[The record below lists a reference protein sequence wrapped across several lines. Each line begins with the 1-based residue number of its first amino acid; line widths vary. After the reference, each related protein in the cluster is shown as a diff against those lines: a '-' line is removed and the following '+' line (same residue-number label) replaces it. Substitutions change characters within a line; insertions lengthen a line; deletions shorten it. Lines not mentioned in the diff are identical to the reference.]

1 MTSSL
6 DSFDFD
12 TIEWETDDLSNYL
25 QYVTV
30 KDEQGMY
37 LIHHAVRNNA
47 SLDFIKRIIAV
58 LPDGI
63 ILKDKSMRLPLHYAS
78 QMNVN
83 EEILDYLVN
92 QYSKGLRERDHV
104 GMLPLHYLVGS
115 TTSLKILA
123 LFERHYP
130 ESLREKDRE
139 GWLPLHH
146 AARRNSSVEV
156 LEFLVL
162 KYPGGLAEGT
172 YHGSWPIHCS
182 AYYNH
187 SLEVN
192 RYIVKQNPRGLKEGG
207 TNGMKPIHSAA
218 RNNTLD
224 VVTFYLNEYPLGIH
238 CLDNQERLPIHY
250 GIKNP
255 QALSIVRYLLNLY
268 PDLIRKVDGNG
279 WLPLHCAARSSDSLD
294 LISFLVRLY
303 PEALKAQDNSHWLP
317 IFHSAKYNNSFIILQ
332 YLYEQFPESILM
344 RIPSSTSSSSSSSVD
359 DELFC
364 HEIAPVASNHRNFL
378 GLHFMAMDTGN
389 SNELGSGIT
398 SSSTLGTNG
407 VMYNEI
413 IRIHIVGDHQSGKTT
428 IHNNMKEIFLESFNI
443 GGIFDKGIE
452 SSNLLKSANL
462 GVTYNNLINNT
473 SNSSNIQDPSNYTTT
488 VKVKSSLK
496 DSNRII
502 NKISSDRYVH
512 YLLYDYGG
520 LSSYHSNY
528 SSFLS
533 FPNSLYVIVLPLY
546 DKINK
551 QKYNLDYLLERMFY
565 WLKYLYS
572 VGSSVMM
579 NHNGNKG
586 AGGGGG
592 GKGGKKPKI
601 PLALILNTFATES
614 KVSNDEVTTIRH
626 ILYSEAKSLYSLL
639 SMDDFLSIFDVSY
652 ERGKEY
658 LSSNCDFILIGESGG
673 KNGGNSEFLASDLSI
688 KQNNRKLAEYLKR
701 ASSLLHLPISS
712 SSSSSFSPYNS
723 SFLMDSSAPFFG
735 SFSHSLSHINPFFN
749 VVRESKL
756 ISYCW
761 DVLAL
766 LDFSLVMMEDDF
778 KLLLTS
784 TIRTFFHKMLN
795 YKDYKIKEALQ
806 TIIEKQLYNYLVN
819 YFIFIGKILFIK
831 RKKTVLS
838 SPLNTN
844 RTVIA
849 PPPSPLVPSIPPLAP
864 LGEKKMSSSSIAEEG
879 EEDSGKKPEKEGT
892 GDGNNSH
899 EKKEKGSS
907 RHKEEF
913 DPKIE
918 HLMNMEDERDEEN
931 DDEEGEDEDNKEKED
946 NNNEDDYDEEMETE
960 IPDPNDMSKE
970 DLNENRSTPRKDRND
985 TPSSDLNRSLSSP
998 ALPPPP
1004 PPPVPVVPPP
1014 VPPTAYD
1021 EEEGEEEEAE
1031 EEEDDG
1037 SSIGDAVSDDDH
1049 HHHNHRGNNHKHSS
1063 YFHYDYVS
1071 SSTQSSSSSHSHSSS
1086 SYDGGDDSEYEYLV
1100 VTSPH
1105 LLMNNVLDVMV
1116 DKLIMEIRHNKRQLL
1131 LEGKELES
1139 WFREV
1144 TNKQSLPISILELL
1158 ISLKVAL
1165 PVFYDETTNAQMI
1178 RFYHQS
1184 DIEGAGI
1191 EGLGAGGG
1199 LGGGGGGGKGS
1210 SSSSS
1215 TATAVASLTSQQLSS
1230 LKHQHYWLYQ
1240 LTSDKIP
1247 LQLNINYEFIATINN
1262 YNHLHSTDLL
1272 PMITRE
1278 VSRLFY
1284 LTSLKENFFPS
1295 FFTPLYDFILY
1306 KIPNILHFN
1315 IYQDGLLVISKDIGI
1330 VILPYDHL
1338 PSPSSSSSSSSA
1350 GKKGNSSS
1358 SASYQQQSSPYVE
1371 NSSNGFIIKIV
1382 SSLVIDV
1389 QNKNNYHNDLI
1400 WNLLND
1406 IRYFISSQ
1414 FWNFTFQEYCLHSSL
1429 VSSFPSSSASATSSS
1444 SSSSSADADSEVLPP
1459 PPSVAISSASS
1470 LSSLTFADLIP
1481 VEELERK
1488 WFSKNSLTNRENE
1501 IYLGI
1506 ISSSSSSSSSS
1517 DDLLNQKLIY
1527 LMRSSLSSSSSK
1539 GRLSS
1544 EKIENII
1551 SRALLSSKYELLFDN
1566 SLLSSTSSSTSMVSS
1581 DSSAVADV
1589 LSLENMNEMTKEY
1602 IVQLILDSKRPSS
1615 SASSSNECSSSSTTT
1630 KLSYFHRNPTHL
1642 LTASALSYFTIL
1654 TKNELLSLMNRSLT
1668 LFHDLRKMTLND
1680 DSSSSSSSSSFPN
1693 HYVKRI
1699 HDFPPIP
1706 ILSYHYDH
1714 SSNLTEDGEG
1724 EGKKGSGNDINDII
1738 SEEIIIPN
1746 DRMMLTSRF
1755 TVASSQQ
1762 QKENEEK
1769 DKQFEKKKKA
1779 TANHRYIRSF
1789 RVCFLCPVCG
1799 KKAPSG
1805 KDDYSGY
1812 LLTIF
1817 NQWSTNLLEMF
1828 VMTIKMFIYL
1838 TNIRQLANNNN
1849 TIPELAYLLQD
1860 TIEILLSQ
1868 LDKQFNPY
1876 LLSPPNYGSP
1886 SVSSDGVSP
1895 SIHPLL
1901 LYQLQK
1907 KIFYIMKNYS
1917 LKSFQSIK
1925 KLKDSLLSIT
1935 KLPKLPSFVS
1945 PSSSSLPSSASSHGG
1960 DSDNLV
1966 ITSTSA
1972 TMLPSS
1978 SSTILSQAAANAEK
1992 KKGTWLFGYGGDPSP
2007 SIVSSSS
2014 SSASK
2019 NTAVINT
2026 TEHVQRIS
2034 IGGTNLGSNIG
2045 NILNEEDIASITTS
2059 TSFSSVINDLF
2070 KFTSSKDY
2078 SSSIVTE
2085 ELEKLLSL
2093 IPINGDAYMNLLKN
2107 FFVVLNDEYL
2117 LHTGLMRV
2125 ENKRGEVAW
2134 VCPPVL
2140 SPAPLLSSNLT
2151 SNDSSP
2157 SPTIADFNW
2166 NYQYKR
2172 DNPRFKSSCAE
2183 EFLERGSRCLMY
2195 RFQEY

>member
-1 MTSSL
+1 MTSSI

-12 TIEWETDDLSNYL
+12 SIEWETDDLSNYL

-47 SLDFIKRIIAV
+47 SVDFIKRIVAV

-78 QMNVN
+78 QMNVDD
-83 EEILDYLVN
+83 EVLDYLVN

-146 AARRNSSVEV
+146 AARRSSSVEV

-192 RYIVKQNPRGLKEGG
+192 SYIVKQNPRGLKEGG

-218 RNNTLD
+218 RNNSLE
-224 VVTFYLNEYPLGIH
+224 VVSFYLNEYPLGIH

-268 PDLIRKVDGNG
+268 PDLIRKVDGSG

-303 PEALKAQDNSHWLP
+303 PEALKTQDNSHWLP

-344 RIPSSTSSSSSSSVD
+344 RIPASSSSSSSSSSSTD

-378 GLHFMAMDTGN
+378 GLHFMAMDTG
-389 SNELGSGIT
+389 SSSELGGGIT

-407 VMYNEI
+407 VIYNEI
-413 IRIHIVGDHQSGKTT
+413 IRIHIIGDHQSGKTT

-443 GGIFDKGIE
+443 GGIFDKGME

-462 GVTYNNLINNT
+462 GISYNNLINNT
-473 SNSSNIQDPSNYTTT
+473 TNSSNIQDPSNYTTT
-488 VKVKSSLK
+488 VKVKSSSK

-512 YLLYDYGG
+512 YLLFDYGG

-533 FPNSLYVIVLPLY
+533 FPNSLYVVVIPLY

-572 VGSSVMM
+572 VASSVMM
-579 NHNGNKG
+579 NSHKG
-586 AGGGGG
+586 GAG

-601 PLALILNTFATES
+601 PLALVLNTFASES
-614 KVSNDEVTTIRH
+614 KVSNEEVTTIRH
-626 ILYSEAKSLYSLL
+626 VLYSEAKSLYSLL
-639 SMDDFLSIFDVSY
+639 SMDDFLSIYDVSY

-658 LSSNCDFILIGESGG
+658 LSSRCDFILIGEG
-673 KNGGNSEFLASDLSI
+673 KGGNNEFLASDLSI
-688 KQNNRKLAEYLKR
+688 KQNNRKLTEYLKR

-712 SSSSSFSPYNS
+712 SSSTSFSPYNS
-723 SFLMDSSAPFFG
+723 SRLMDSSAPFFG

-749 VVRESKL
+749 IVRESKL
-756 ISYCW
+756 VSYCW

-831 RKKTVLS
+831 RKKAVLPS
-838 SPLNTN
+838 ALNTN
-844 RTVIA
+844 RTVTA
-849 PPPSPLVPSIPPLAP
+849 PASVVSPTIPSLTP
-864 LGEKKMSSSSIAEEG
+864 LGGIGKKKMSSSSSMMGGG
-879 EEDSGKKPEKEGT
+879 EEEEKKPENEGK
-892 GDGNNSH
+892 GDESKSN
-899 EKKEKGSS
+899 EKKKGKNERAG
-907 RHKEEF
+907 RHKEF
-913 DPKIE
+913 HPKLE
-918 HLMNMEDERDEEN
+918 QLMNMEGEEETN
-931 DDEEGEDEDNKEKED
+931 DDEEDDGDGGEGEEGVEDEAKED
-946 NNNEDDYDEEMETE
+946 QNNQDDEDDEMEAE
-960 IPDPNDMSKE
+960 VPDSDEK
-970 DLNENRSTPRKDRND
+970 RSTPHKDRSE
-985 TPSSDLNRSLSSP
+985 TPSERSPTSP

-1014 VPPTAYD
+1014 IPSAYD
-1021 EEEGEEEEAE
+1021 EEDEEA

-1037 SSIGDAVSDDDH
+1037 SSVGDAVSDDHGDH
-1049 HHHNHRGNNHKHSS
+1049 HHHTRGNNNKNSS

-1071 SSTQSSSSSHSHSSS
+1071 SSSSSSSSHSSSSSS
-1086 SYDGGDDSEYEYLV
+1086 SYDGDDSEYEYLV
-1100 VTSPH
+1100 VTSPY

-1116 DKLIMEIRHNKRQLL
+1116 DKLIVEIRHNKRQLL

-1139 WFREV
+1139 WFREI

-1165 PVFYDETTNAQMI
+1165 PVFYDESTNAQMI

-1184 DIEGAGI
+1184 DLEGSEVKGFTAAGS
-1191 EGLGAGGG
+1191 
-1199 LGGGGGGGKGS
+1199 GGGGGGGGYGDEKKQVS
-1210 SSSSS
+1210 SSSI
-1215 TATAVASLTSQQLSS
+1215 ALTPQQLSS

-1240 LTSDKIP
+1240 LTNDKIP
-1247 LQLNINYEFIATINN
+1247 SNLNINYEFIATINN
-1262 YNHLHSTDLL
+1262 YNHLHATDLL
-1272 PMITRE
+1272 PVITRE

-1284 LTSLKENFFPS
+1284 LTSLKESFFPS

-1338 PSPSSSSSSSSA
+1338 PSSTSSTAKKGGSSSSSS
-1350 GKKGNSSS
+1350 
-1358 SASYQQQSSPYVE
+1358 QHQSSPYVE
-1371 NSSNGFIIKIV
+1371 NASNGFIIKLV
-1382 SSLVIDV
+1382 SSLVIDH
-1389 QNKNNYHNDLI
+1389 QNKNNYHNDVI

-1406 IRYFISSQ
+1406 VRYFISSQ

-1429 VSSFPSSSASATSSS
+1429 VSSFPSSS
-1444 SSSSSADADSEVLPP
+1444 SSSSSADNAHVDEDVPPP
-1459 PPSVAISSASS
+1459 PPSVAISSASA
-1470 LSSLTFADLIP
+1470 LSSLTLSDLLP

-1488 WFSKNSLTNRENE
+1488 WFSKNSLTTRENE
-1501 IYLGI
+1501 TYLGI
-1506 ISSSSSSSSSS
+1506 ISSSSAVH

-1527 LMRSSLSSSSSK
+1527 LMRSSLPTSSSSSK

-1551 SRALLSSKYELLFDN
+1551 SRALLASKYELLFE
-1566 SLLSSTSSSTSMVSS
+1566 SSSASS
-1581 DSSAVADV
+1581 DAV
-1589 LSLENMNEMTKEY
+1589 LSLDNMNEITKEY
-1602 IVQLILDSKRPSS
+1602 IVQLILDSKRPSP
-1615 SASSSNECSSSSTTT
+1615 SASSSSDCSSSSTN

-1654 TKNELLSLMNRSLT
+1654 TKNELVSLMNRSLSV
-1668 LFHDLRKMTLND
+1668 FHDLRNMTLIDNGNSAST
-1680 DSSSSSSSSSFPN
+1680 DSSSASFPN
-1693 HYVKRI
+1693 HYVKRV

-1714 SSNLTEDGEG
+1714 TLGNVEDGEE
-1724 EGKKGSGNDINDII
+1724 EGKKSSGNDINDII

-1746 DRMMLTSRF
+1746 DQTMLTSRF

-1762 QKENEEK
+1762 QKEGEEK
-1769 DKQFEKKKKA
+1769 DKQSEKKKKA
-1779 TANHRYIRSF
+1779 AANHRYIRSF

-1799 KKAPSG
+1799 KKATSG

-1812 LLTIF
+1812 LLTVF

-1876 LLSPPNYGSP
+1876 LLSPPNYSATS
-1886 SVSSDGVSP
+1886 SVVSP

-1925 KLKDSLLSIT
+1925 KLKDSLLAIT
-1935 KLPKLPSFVS
+1935 KIPKLPSFVS
-1945 PSSSSLPSSASSHGG
+1945 PSSSSVPSSASSHG

-1978 SSTILSQAAANAEK
+1978 STILSQASANAEK
-1992 KKGTWLFGYGGDPSP
+1992 KKGTWLFGYGNDPSP
-2007 SIVSSSS
+2007 STSTSS
-2014 SSASK
+2014 SSAAK

-2045 NILNEEDIASITTS
+2045 NILNEEDVASITTS

-2078 SSSIVTE
+2078 SSSVVTE

-2140 SPAPLLSSNLT
+2140 SPAPLLSSN
-2151 SNDSSP
+2151 DSAP

-2172 DNPRFKSSCAE
+2172 DNPRFKSNCAE